1 MRRAAAESMAVHLVG
16 VALFLPGRGR
26 VVRARLDLAG
36 GAREMSPSDPAI
48 GGNARGFGPG

>member
-36 GAREMSPSDPAI
+36 GAREMSPSDSAI
-48 GGNARGFGPG
+48 GGNARGFGLG